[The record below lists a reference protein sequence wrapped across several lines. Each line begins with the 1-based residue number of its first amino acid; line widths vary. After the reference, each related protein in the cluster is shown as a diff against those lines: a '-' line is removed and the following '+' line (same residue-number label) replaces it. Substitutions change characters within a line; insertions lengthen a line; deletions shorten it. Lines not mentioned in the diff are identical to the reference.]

1 MPVIR
6 RILVA
11 ERMEPRRLLKV
22 SVDVLRS
29 GRGDRDTLFVE
40 IGHKTAGYAHVLAH
54 GPRRIR
60 FRVQVTSQL
69 RKPRIVVNTQV

>member
-1 MPVIR
+1 M
-6 RILVA
+6 
-11 ERMEPRRLLKV
+11 
-22 SVDVLRS
+22 SS
-29 GRGDRDTLFVE
+29 GRVAVIATLLFVE

-54 GPRRIR
+54 GPRRVR